1 MTSSSML
8 DARQSPR
15 RTGLRSRVPYPAE
28 TSLWCLL
35 RAPDGGFLKN
45 DTLTIKT
52 TVTVKPPVGD
62 WHDSKARTGYVGL
75 KNQGA
80 TCYLNSWLQT
90 LFHINYFR
98 KVPTAAPV
106 CSAVWRKVPQAALAA
121 VSPGAAHGQ
130 PDFMT
135 LATSIASCLRRQATK
150 CPVHEVQLIAT
161 G

>member
-1 MTSSSML
+1 ML
-8 DARQSPR
+8 DQ
-15 RTGLRSRVPYPAE
+15 AE
-28 TSLWCLL
+28 GPFAACF

-98 KVPTAAPV
+98 KVPTAAPA
-106 CSAVWRKVPQAALAA
+106 CFAAWHQVPQATSAA
-121 VSPGAAHGQ
+121 VSPGVAHDQ
-130 PDFMT
+130 RT
-135 LATSIASCLRRQATK
+135 LHDISDSSIANCCRGPASK
-150 CPVHEVQLIAT
+150 CPSHEAQLIAT